1 MDIFAKLA
9 ASTLK
14 ENSEGDLPDFI
25 VPLLMKVAE
34 NPADFSGR
42 EALIEELVMRVEQ
55 YETWSEMCC
64 EKQGFSLED
73 IHRTLDHLKVRY

>member
-1 MDIFAKLA
+1 MDIFAKLT

-14 ENSEGDLPDFI
+14 ENSEGELPDFI

-34 NPADFSGR
+34 NPTDFAGR
-42 EALIEELVMRVEQ
+42 EALVEELVMRVEE

-73 IHRTLDHLKVRY
+73 IHRTLDRLKVRY